1 MKILDPIKILFFLLV
16 FISCSEEKSD
26 SPLEPG
32 SSSTGSF
39 SANLNLLEWEAETV
53 KAYKQNI
60 YTRISGTQS
69 ITSSN
74 SDYSKISLFIDILY
88 LKEPKLFGIG
98 EDGNGLNYS
107 ANAKIEAT
115 LKDGSTIKTYI
126 GQYIDGLSLL
136 DVLEIDDK
144 HIRGT
149 FEFRG
154 YTKENLSDS
163 INVMEGRFNIKF

>member
-1 MKILDPIKILFFLLV
+1 MKKLFIISLIIL
-16 FISCSEEKSD
+16 FISCSEEESD

-39 SANLNLLEWEAETV
+39 SANLDLLEWDAETV
-53 KAYKQNI
+53 RAYKQNI
-60 YTRISGTQS
+60 YTRVNGTQTIS
-69 ITSSN
+69 SSN
-74 SDYSKISLFIDILY
+74 SEYSSVSLFIDILY

-107 ANAKIEAT
+107 ANAKVEVT
-115 LKDGSTIKTYI
+115 MKDGVTIKSYT
-126 GQYIDGLSLL
+126 GQYIDEFSLL
-136 DVLEIDDK
+136 NVIEIDER

-154 YTKENLSDS
+154 FIKGDPTDS
-163 INVMEGRFNIKF
+163 LNITEGKFNITF

>member
-1 MKILDPIKILFFLLV
+1 MKRFFIISLIV
-16 FISCSEEKSD
+16 FFISCSEEKSD

-32 SSSTGSF
+32 STSTGSF
-39 SANLNLLEWEAETV
+39 SANIDLLEWDAETV
-53 KAYKQNI
+53 SAYKQNN
-60 YTRISGTQS
+60 YTRVNGTQT
-69 ITSSN
+69 IVSSK
-74 SDYSKISLFIDILY
+74 SEFSSISLFIDILY

-107 ANAKIEAT
+107 AHARVEAT
-115 LKDGSTIKTYI
+115 LKDGKTIKSYT

-136 DVLEIDDK
+136 DVLEIDDR

-154 YTKENLSDS
+154 FIKEDPTDS
-163 INVMEGRFNIKF
+163 LNITEGRFNIKF

>member
-1 MKILDPIKILFFLLV
+1 MKILFIISLIIL

-39 SANLNLLEWEAETV
+39 SANIGLLEWDAETV
-53 KAYKQNI
+53 RAYKQNN
-60 YTRISGTQS
+60 YTRVNGTQT

-74 SDYSKISLFIDILY
+74 SEYSSISLFIDILY

-107 ANAKIEAT
+107 ANAKVEAT
-115 LKDGSTIKTYI
+115 LKDGANIKTYI

-136 DVLEIDDK
+136 DVIEIDDR

-154 YTKENLSDS
+154 FIKGDPTDS
-163 INVMEGRFNIKF
+163 LNITEGRFNIKF

>member
-1 MKILDPIKILFFLLV
+1 MLKSILKISLVILF
-16 FISCSEEKSD
+16 FISCSEEKSE
-26 SPLEPG
+26 SPVEPG

-39 SANLNLLEWEAETV
+39 FAKIGSIEWNAETV
-53 KAYKQNI
+53 RAYKQNN
-60 YTRISGTQS
+60 YTRVDGTQI

-74 SDYSKISLFIDILY
+74 SEFSSIKMFIDILY

-115 LKDGSTIKTYI
+115 LKDGETIKTYV
-126 GQYIDGLSLL
+126 GQYIDEFSLL
-136 DVLEIDDK
+136 NVLEIDDK
-144 HIRGT
+144 HILGT

-154 YTKENLSDS
+154 YIKTDPSDS
-163 INVMEGRFNIKF
+163 LNITDGRFNIKF